1 MKKIDLT
8 NVQEAGDFQR
18 PSAGAYICEIKSV
31 EDITDK
37 EYLKVTFDIVEGEF
51 AGYYTKTREEHPDWA
66 WMGQYCRSYKD
77 KALGMFKR
85 FCSAVSKSNGNFIF
99 DGNTVNSDERTLA
112 GKRVGIV
119 LQEEEYYGNDG
130 NKKVKLVVN
139 KEFPVSEIAMQRVP
153 KRKEI
158 HDDAE
163 IANAGTSADEV
174 EIPFLAEN
182 K

>member
-18 PSAGAYICEIKSV
+18 LPAGAYECVIQAV

-37 EYLKVTFDIVEGEF
+37 EYLKVTFDIAVGEF
-51 AGYYTKTREEHPDWA
+51 AGYYTKTREDHPDWT
-66 WMGQYCRSYKD
+66 WVGEYCRSYKE

-85 FCSAVSKSNGNFIF
+85 FCSAVSKSNGNFVF
-99 DGNTVNSDERTLA
+99 DGNTINSDERTLV
-112 GKRVGIV
+112 GKKIGIV
-119 LQEEEYYGNDG
+119 LREEEYYGNDG
-130 NKKVKLVVN
+130 EKKVKLSVDR
-139 KEFPVSEIAMQRVP
+139 ECPVCDIDMQRIP
-153 KRKEI
+153 ARKTLKDEST
-158 HDDAE
+158 
-163 IANAGTSADEV
+163 IANAGTSATEV